1 MMGLNFGAIAM
12 GLSQSLEKAKDRN
25 LKKKLADKQFDD
37 QVRLLM
43 KRRELDKGTERARE
57 KKKIREAQKTLS
69 MLVSPA
75 VAKSIAATGSLST
88 IEKAIEFASKAENPD
103 EIFKIVGV
111 GGEDQSG
118 IVTEQQLDSANRV
131 YADSQSGTVKLA
143 SPTEQKMFA
152 GVTPTQVR
160 MVPEKKKPAKY
171 ANYQAALTDLTR
183 QMADYLEKPNTSKD
197 DQKYKALDSKYNRYL
212 TDMKN
217 IPKKNNEKNIFNTTL
232 LSKQYNATLK
242 QTDPSVVELGI
253 EGDII
258 QSISGNEPQIASA
271 FSNAF
276 ESFLSSYGFS
286 AKLPNGET
294 NLEFKA
300 FMENQRNIAEDRYQ
314 RAIRNLTASG
324 RIKVVETAE
333 TDLDKVLNE
342 AVKGA
347 EFKNMPF
354 IVQYGGNNYLW
365 DGTDY
370 VFSPE
375 AVFNSFLASSN
386 PVR

>member
-1 MMGLNFGAIAM
+1 MGLNFGAIAM

-75 VAKSIAATGSLST
+75 VAKSIVATGSLAT

-160 MVPEKKKPAKY
+160 MVPEKKKPPKY
-171 ANYQAALTDLTR
+171 ANYQAALVDLSK
-183 QMADYLEKPNTSKD
+183 QMADYLDKPNTSKD
-197 DQKYKALDSKYNRYL
+197 DQKYKAFELKRNRYL

-217 IPKKNNEKNIFNTTL
+217 LPKKNNEKNRFNVSLFSREFNNLLKTNDSVSVTL
-232 LSKQYNATLK
+232 DMEGQVLESIVGNSA
-242 QTDPSVVELGI
+242 SV
-253 EGDII
+253 
-258 QSISGNEPQIASA
+258 ASA
-271 FSNAF
+271 FTNTF
-276 ESFLSSYGFS
+276 DVFLNNYGDT
-286 AKLPNGET
+286 AKLPNGEI
-294 NLEFKA
+294 NQDFKSFA
-300 FMENQRNIAEDRYQ
+300 GSRAQMAQDYFNRAKADLTSSFNI
-314 RAIRNLTASG
+314 
-324 RIKVVETAE
+324 VEVDSAATPRTLNELAE
-333 TDLDKVLNE
+333 TRYNGQPKV
-342 AVKGA
+342 
-347 EFKNMPF
+347 FKTSDGLVF
-354 IVQYGGNNYLW
+354 LW
-365 DGTDY
+365 DGY
-370 VFSPE
+370 KFLKSPK
-375 AVFNSFLASSN
+375 AIYDTFLN
-386 PVR
+386 TLNRPQ